1 MEARGSLVV
10 SPFAGDESALQS
22 SISQAFR
29 IAPLCKLHRETRTDY
44 GFSSESVPNTFCF
57 LPFVSSANCVQD
69 HSAIYIAVHNTG
81 PVPVL
86 SFRIVHSGWRHRNAS
101 MFAAAQRGRVSLS
114 QIQWATSGIILA
126 ILPMRFRIVCK
137 LRKTQ
142 AARTVEF
149 KTTGT
154 TVSTS
159 LDRKIETRPLFHLHR
174 LSRFTRKIEL
184 HPIPHS
190 DFMHM
195 NNEVE

>member
-86 SFRIVHSGWRHRNAS
+86 SSVLSSPRSVFRPRSVFPNCPFRMESPERIDVRSCPKRESLVEPDPVGNFRDHSRNPPDAIPYRMQTQKNSSRTHRGIQNDRHDGFYVIGQEN
-101 MFAAAQRGRVSLS
+101 
-114 QIQWATSGIILA
+114 
-126 ILPMRFRIVCK
+126 
-137 LRKTQ
+137 
-142 AARTVEF
+142 
-149 KTTGT
+149 
-154 TVSTS
+154 
-159 LDRKIETRPLFHLHR
+159 
-174 LSRFTRKIEL
+174 
-184 HPIPHS
+184 
-190 DFMHM
+190 
-195 NNEVE
+195 